1 MESKLTRKN
10 FIFWVLIFGIIGAYI
25 SFDMASYFDLEY
37 VKTRYRY
44 LEQFEAKNSFLAATL
59 FFVLYVLV
67 AALSI
72 PGVLVMTLLGGAI
85 FGFLKGFLLASF
97 ASTIGAT
104 VAFSISRFL
113 LHDWI
118 RKRFKIHLSSFMRS
132 IEKDQDFY
140 LFSLRMIPFFPF
152 FLVNLLMGLTKISL
166 KKFYFISQLG
176 MAISSAVYVSAGSG
190 LAHITSTS
198 DLLSTRSL
206 LSITFLGVLPLL
218 SRWIV
223 AMCQKNRI
231 YRLYSRPLSYDADLI
246 VIGGGAGGL
255 VTSLVAANAKAKV
268 ILIEKDKQ
276 GGECLYTGCV
286 PSKSI
291 IRSSKIM
298 SYLRRA
304 SEFGIIEAQ
313 GSISFPSVMQRTRE
327 IIKKIEPHD
336 SSERYR
342 SLGVDCLKGTATI
355 KTPFMV
361 QIDNKEITTRSIV
374 VATGS
379 RPCIPEIEGSSE
391 VGFLTSE
398 TIWSIDR
405 LPNRFLIIGG
415 GAMGCELAQAFQNFG
430 SNVVQIE
437 LADRLLSKEDDEVS
451 LAIQE
456 KFKEIGVDVLLGH
469 RLLEFKKNGK
479 QKFAIVQRLSDG
491 TILNIAF
498 DQVLYAT
505 GRSPNV
511 ENFGLEEIGVK
522 ISQSGGIAVNAYLQT
537 NFPNIFA
544 VGDVVGPYQHTN
556 MASYQG
562 FYAATNSIIE
572 GVWRLA
578 ADYRAVPYA
587 IFTDPQIARVGL
599 CERDARAAGI
609 AFDVSSYDLAK
620 NDRLLTE
627 GEAFGFVTVLTAEKT
642 DEILGVTIV
651 GHHASEQ
658 IAEFVFA
665 MTHRMGLK
673 SLSQVNHIYPT
684 VSESN
689 RLLASSWRSQNI
701 SKYLRIILVY
711 FLKIRRG

>member
-1 MESKLTRKN
+1 MESKLAKKH
-10 FIFWVLIFGIIGAYI
+10 FIFWVLIFGIIGLYI
-25 SFDMASYFDLEY
+25 WFDIASYLNVEY
-37 VKTRYRY
+37 AKTRYQY
-44 LEQFEAKNSFLAATL
+44 LEEFEAKNSFLATAL
-59 FFVLYVLV
+59 FFGLYVLV

-85 FGFLKGFLLASF
+85 FGFFKGFLLTSF

-104 VAFSISRFL
+104 IAFSTSRFL
-113 LHDWI
+113 LRDWVK
-118 RKRFKIHLSSFMRS
+118 KRFKIHLLSFISSTD
-132 IEKDQDFY
+132 KDQYFY
-140 LFSLRMIPFFPF
+140 LFSLRMIPIFPF
-152 FLVNLLMGLTKISL
+152 FLVNLLMGLTKISWR
-166 KKFYFISQLG
+166 KFYFISQLG
-176 MAISSAVYVSAGSG
+176 MATSSAVYVNAGSE
-190 LAHITSTS
+190 LAQITSMS
-198 DLLSTRSL
+198 DLLSIKLL
-206 LSITFLGVLPLL
+206 LSFTLLGVLPLF
-218 SRWIV
+218 SRWLV
-223 AMCQKNRI
+223 ARYQKNRI
-231 YRLYSRPLSYDADLI
+231 YRNYFKPLSYDADVI

-286 PSKSI
+286 PSKSV

-304 SEFGIIEAQ
+304 SEFGIVDAQ
-313 GSISFPSVMQRTRE
+313 GRISFPSVMHRVKE
-327 IIKKIEPHD
+327 IIQKIEPHD
-336 SSERYR
+336 SVERYR
-342 SLGVDCLKGTATI
+342 SLGVDCYKGTAII

-361 QIDNKEITTRSIV
+361 HIGNKKITTRSIV

-379 RPCIPEIEGSSE
+379 RPRIPEIEGSSE
-391 VGFLTSE
+391 VGYLTSE
-398 TIWSIDR
+398 NIWSIDR

-437 LADRLLSKEDDEVS
+437 SAVRLLSQEDKEVS
-451 LAIQE
+451 LAIQD
-456 KFKEIGVDVLLGH
+456 KFNEIGVDVLVGH
-469 RLLEFKKNGK
+469 RLLKFKRIEE
-479 QKFAIVQRLSDG
+479 QKSAVVQRLSDG
-491 TILNIAF
+491 VILNIVF

-505 GRSPNV
+505 GRNPNI
-511 ENFGLEEIGVK
+511 ENFGLEELGVE
-522 ISQSGGIAVNAYLQT
+522 ISQSGGIKVNACLQT

-544 VGDVVGPYQHTN
+544 VGDVLGSSQHTN
-556 MASYQG
+556 IASYQG
-562 FYAATNSIIE
+562 LIAATNSIIE
-572 GVWRLA
+572 GIWELA
-578 ADYRAVPYA
+578 ADYRVVPYA
-587 IFTDPQIARVGL
+587 IFTDPEVARVGL

-609 AFDVSSYDLAK
+609 AFDVCRYDLTK

-627 GEAFGFVTVLTAEKT
+627 GEASGFVTVLTAEQS

-673 SLSQVNHIYPT
+673 SLSQVIHIYPT

-701 SKYLRIILVY
+701 PKYLRIILDY

>member
-1 MESKLTRKN
+1 MNRKN
-10 FIFWVLIFGIIGAYI
+10 LIFWVLICGITGAYI
-25 SFDMASYFDLEY
+25 WLDIATYLNIEY
-37 VKTRYRY
+37 VKTRYQY
-44 LEQFEAKNSFLAATL
+44 VEQFEAEHSFLAATL
-59 FFVLYVLV
+59 FFLLYVLV

-72 PGVLVMTLLGGAI
+72 PGVLVMTLLSGAI
-85 FGFLKGFLLASF
+85 FGFLEGFFLSSF

-104 VAFSISRFL
+104 IAFFISRFL
-113 LHDWI
+113 LQDWV
-118 RKRFKIHLSSFMRS
+118 KNRFKIHLSSFIRS
-132 IEKDQDFY
+132 AEKDQDFY

-152 FLVNLLMGLTKISL
+152 FLVNLLMGLTKISW

-176 MAISSAVYVSAGSG
+176 MATSSAVYVNAGSG
-190 LAHITSTS
+190 LAQITSTS
-198 DLLSTRSL
+198 DLLSLKLL
-206 LSITFLGVLPLL
+206 LSFTLLGVFPLF

-223 AMCQKNRI
+223 ARYQKNRI
-231 YRLYSRPLSYDADLI
+231 YRGYPKPSSYDADLI

-255 VTSLVAANAKAKV
+255 VTSLVAANTKAKV
-268 ILIEKDKQ
+268 ILIEKGKQ

-304 SEFGIIEAQ
+304 SEFGIVDVRGRINF
-313 GSISFPSVMQRTRE
+313 SSVMQRVRE
-327 IIKKIEPHD
+327 IIKKMEPHD
-336 SSERYR
+336 SVARYR

-361 QIDNKEITTRSIV
+361 QIDNKTITTRSIV

-379 RPCIPEIEGSSE
+379 RPCIPAVEGLSE
-391 VGFLTSE
+391 VDYLTSE

-430 SNVVQIE
+430 SSVVQIE
-437 LADRLLSKEDDEVS
+437 SADRFLPREDEEVS
-451 LAIQE
+451 LIIQD
-456 KFKEIGVDVLLGH
+456 KFKEIGIDVLAGH
-469 RLLEFKKNGK
+469 RLLKFKKHGK
-479 QKFAIVQRLSDG
+479 QKSAVIQRLSDG
-491 TILNIAF
+491 IILNIAF

-505 GRSPNV
+505 GQSPNA
-511 ENFGLEEIGVK
+511 ENFGLEELGVEM
-522 ISQSGGIAVNAYLQT
+522 SQSGGIEVNDHLQT

-544 VGDVVGPYQHTN
+544 VGDVVGQFQHTN
-556 MASYQG
+556 VASYQG
-562 FYAATNSIIE
+562 FYAAINSIFGGI
-572 GVWRLA
+572 WKLA
-578 ADYRAVPYA
+578 VDYSVVPYA
-587 IFTDPQIARVGL
+587 TFTDPEIARVGL
-599 CERDARAAGI
+599 CERDAKLAGI
-609 AFDVSSYDLAK
+609 AFVVSRYDLTK

-627 GEAFGFVTVLTAEKT
+627 GEAFGFVTVLTAEKS

-673 SLSQVNHIYPT
+673 SVSQVNHIYPT
-684 VSESN
+684 ISESN
-689 RLLASSWRSQNI
+689 RLLASSWRSQRI
-701 SKYLRIILVY
+701 PKYLRTILAY